1 MSLIDISEL
10 HKKTRNQRDKKI
22 KIYEE
27 VLKKCHHRIKLV
39 SKLTPMN
46 QWCFY
51 LIPKVLFGMPLYNL
65 AECVEYLVRMLSDN
79 GFKVAYTHPNLLL
92 ITWFENDSGQGG
104 QYPNLV
110 NMEKSINKSRPRITN
125 NSSLS
130 NQNYRSIDSYKPSGN
145 LVYNQNSF
153 NLLEQRKN
161 DIFKR

>member
-10 HKKTRNQRDKKI
+10 HKKTRDQRERKI

-39 SKLTPMN
+39 ARLTPEN

-65 AECVEYLVRMLSDN
+65 GECVEYLVQMLSDN

-92 ITWFENDSGQGG
+92 ITWFESDSSGM
-104 QYPNLV
+104 YTHINHSR
-110 NMEKSINKSRPRITN
+110 KSITSGNSMMNNK
-125 NSSLS
+125 
-130 NQNYRSIDSYKPSGN
+130 NQSYKSIDSFKPSGN
-145 LVYNQNSF
+145 LIYNQNSF
-153 NLLEQRKN
+153 NLLNKKP
-161 DIFKR
+161 I